1 MGKAPSNSVLARKVA
16 AGTEDH
22 QARAMTLA
30 KATRLTLAKVGD
42 DLLDLPLAVISI
54 VVEERTIDR
63 CDEYLDDDMLLSLL
77 DGPGGAVG
85 LAIFDGSLVGGLIQ
99 QQTTG
104 TVTPDRGGARRM
116 TRTDAAMTA
125 PLLDALFE
133 RAIPMLEQ
141 PSDRALF
148 TGFGFGAMAEDARTA
163 RMALEEQDY
172 VAIRMTLDLAKG
184 TRQGDLKLILPR
196 RNATAATPPDA
207 SEEDAPK
214 TDNKVGMADI
224 VMDLPAALQT
234 SMVRFSLPL
243 RDIQALS
250 VGQILTLPPHKFPE
264 VDLLSLDGRALGRAT
279 VGQLDG
285 VRAVRPKALAG
296 PAKQMK
302 PIFSGDDQD
311 GSGDGL
317 KMEQLAQ
324 IDLAQLPEVSGS
336 QADDEGA
343 GADLPELPEL
353 MDLPDGPL
361 DDSSLPDLSDLPDID
376 ALPDLDDLPDL
387 TQLPDLKVG

>member
-77 DGPGGAVG
+77 DGPGGTVG

-196 RNATAATPPDA
+196 RNATTAAQPDA

-285 VRAVRPKALAG
+285 VRAIRPKALAG
-296 PAKQMK
+296 PAKQMR
-302 PIFSGDDQD
+302 PIFSSDDQD

-317 KMEQLAQ
+317 KLEELAQ
-324 IDLAQLPEVSGS
+324 IDLAQLPEVSGP
-336 QADDEGA
+336 QADDERP

>member
-54 VVEERTIDR
+54 VVEDRTIDR

-77 DGPGGAVG
+77 EGPGGAVG
-85 LAIFDGSLVGGLIQ
+85 LAIFDSPLVGGLIQ

-104 TVTPDRGGARRM
+104 NVTPDRGEARRM

-141 PSDRALF
+141 ASDKALF
-148 TGFGFGAMAEDARTA
+148 TGVSFGAMADDARTA
-163 RMALEEQDY
+163 RLALEEQDY

-196 RNATAATPPDA
+196 RNTTAATPPDA
-207 SEEDAPK
+207 SGEDAQQAAE
-214 TDNKVGMADI
+214 TLGMADI

-243 RDIQALS
+243 RDIQSLC

-302 PIFSGDDQD
+302 PFLSGDDQD
-311 GSGDGL
+311 GSGNGP
-317 KMEQLAQ
+317 KMEELSQ
-324 IDLAQLPEVSGS
+324 IDLAQLSDVYGTLT
-336 QADDEGA
+336 DDEGA
-343 GADLPELPEL
+343 AANLPELPEL

-361 DDSSLPDLSDLPDID
+361 DDSSLPELSDLPDID